1 MWGKGEQRPGR
12 EKGGRVSQTSC
23 LGIVTRGEGGL
34 TQAPR
39 PWRQGP
45 WGSPGS
51 VGSSLGWWPS
61 RGWLPDG
68 KSGELRGAALG
79 PGHLAPPSLIT
90 CHAIPKVLGLAGEE
104 PVLPIQPAA
113 CCGGT
118 STPAAAAVPSS
129 SVASQQLLSVLSL
142 MKDASLG
149 NKTWAFRSFK
159 SSKKVIS

>member
-1 MWGKGEQRPGR
+1 MGNL
-12 EKGGRVSQTSC
+12 VSC
-23 LGIVTRGEGGL
+23 AG
-34 TQAPR
+34 R
-39 PWRQGP
+39 PW
-45 WGSPGS
+45 
-51 VGSSLGWWPS
+51 
-61 RGWLPDG
+61 
-68 KSGELRGAALG
+68 ALDIW
-79 PGHLAPPSLIT
+79 HHPPSSP
-90 CHAIPKVLGLAGEE
+90 AMQSKVLGLAGEE